1 MGTWAFV
8 CMACCLLAVR
18 LLDARIS
25 QMQSLVL
32 KKGDSAQLK
41 CEQTD
46 GHYAMF
52 WYRQDLGQ
60 GLLDARISQ
69 TQSLVLK
76 KGGLALLE
84 CEQTDGHYAMF
95 WYQQDVGQGPL
106 LPQLLL
112 LPAPCKAP
120 PPRKTLPPVLAGLD
134 SGVGLVSAADAMWL
148 VLGVSCGLQLLA
160 GLCTGV
166 TVTQKKF
173 IAIMNRT
180 TASLPCE
187 HDDSNKYAILWYQQQ
202 KGAGGE
208 LEFVAQ
214 QITGNEAEIE
224 AKFKERFKWKQTNTF
239 KSSLDIMCPVKQMW
253 TRLLWCVA
261 CCLLSVR
268 LLDARIT
275 QTQSLV
281 LRKGGTAQLQCE
293 QTYGHDGM
301 FWYRQDL
308 DQGPQLLFYFY
319 YGKETEKGNI
329 PDRFTAKMAGAKVL
343 RLNISAVESQ
353 DSAVYFCA
361 SSEDTAHYKAP
372 PARKSQNSLLCGRHC
387 ALVLVY
393 AADTMWLVL
402 GVSCGLQLLAGLCS
416 GVTVTQ
422 KKKFIAIQNGTNAIL
437 PCEHNDNKYFTIL
450 WYRQKAGAG
459 GELEFVASADTG
471 LYHLCQPRG
480 KCCTGSPAPVTA
492 APLLRIASL
501 P

>member
-60 GLLDARISQ
+60 GVCTGVTV
-69 TQSLVLK
+69 TQEKFVSIETGTNASLH
-76 KGGLALLE
+76 
-84 CEQTDGHYAMF
+84 CEHDDSSYITIL
-95 WYQQDVGQGPL
+95 WYQQQEAARGQL
-106 LPQLLL
+106 EFVALHVDRNE
-112 LPAPCKAP
+112 AEIESKF
-120 PPRKTLPPVLAGLD
+120 KKSLD
-134 SGVGLVSAADAMWL
+134 SGVGLVSAADTMWL